1 MPVRS
6 ETWRDLKRLFNELPP
21 SRVYFLVLVLT
32 ASILQG
38 MMDILL
44 VGLLARL
51 VGVLAGVRLA
61 DQLPGIRVFGGDM
74 FDQTGWLI
82 ALLIAAFWFTSGLRF
97 GVAYLQSILSAEIWN
112 DLVNKVYRN
121 LMLQNYEFFTHQRT
135 ANLSE
140 SFNRILNNVSTN
152 VVSPIITIASNA
164 LSVVVLLL
172 GVVFVLGAPALIM
185 FVLILAAYVLASKL
199 TIPYLRF
206 AIKQRLR
213 YSRRIHLLLMESLR
227 SMRDVHLYSADGFFV
242 NRFASD
248 GVIAK
253 RNDRLAKLLPD
264 IPRYVIEPAGIT
276 ILFFIGLGPS
286 ILAGDA
292 SNVRDSIPTLA
303 AILGTLLR
311 ISAPLQKTFL
321 NINKLRGGLPEI
333 QDALELLDLL
343 PQRIDPS
350 SSLVPTSRGVMPR
363 QFIQLRQVSF
373 RYTSSNQNV
382 LKSIDMTIPIGSR
395 VALVGRTG
403 SGKTT
408 LAHLILGLFRPTDGV
423 LTLDGVP
430 LTDIEM
436 PAWQANCALVPQD
449 IQLLD
454 ASIRENVAFGCDSE
468 DIDDSQVWAA
478 LEASQFND
486 VVVSM
491 PYGLFTMIGENGV
504 ELSGGQ
510 RQRLSLARAF
520 YRDAKV
526 LVLDEA
532 TSALDSK
539 TEHDVMQALDLV
551 GRRCTT
557 IVIAHRLSTVRKCDR
572 IFEVEN
578 GRIKAVGDFESLC
591 RQSESFLEMTQFEGV

>member
-1 MPVRS
+1 MLLRS
-6 ETWRDLKRLFNELPP
+6 QTWRDLRRLLNELPP
-21 SRVYFLVLVLT
+21 SRVSALVLVLA

-38 MMDILL
+38 IMDILL

-51 VGVLAGVRLA
+51 VGVMAGVRLA

-74 FDQTGWLI
+74 LDQAGWLMT
-82 ALLIAAFWFTSGLRF
+82 LLIAAFWITSGLRF
-97 GVAYLQSILSAEIWN
+97 GVAYLQSMVSAEIWN

-121 LMLQNYEFFTHQRT
+121 LMLQNYEFFTRQRT

-140 SFNRILNNVSTN
+140 SFNRILNNVSTT
-152 VVSPIITIASNA
+152 VVSPMITIAGNS

-172 GVVFVLGAPALIM
+172 GVVLVLGTPALIM
-185 FVLILAAYVLASKL
+185 FALILGAYALASKL

-206 AIKQRLR
+206 ATKQRIR

-227 SMRDVHLYSADGFFV
+227 SMRDVQLYSADSFFV
-242 NRFASD
+242 NRFAND
-248 GVIAK
+248 GVVAK
-253 RNDRLAKLLPD
+253 RYDRLAKLLPD
-264 IPRYVIEPAGIT
+264 IPRYVIEPAGVT
-276 ILFFIGLGPS
+276 VLFLIGLGPAV
-286 ILAGDA
+286 IGGDA
-292 SNVRDSIPTLA
+292 SGARDSIPTLA
-303 AILGTLLR
+303 AVMGTLLR

-321 NINKLRGGLPEI
+321 NINRLRGGLPEI
-333 QDALELLDLL
+333 QDALELLDLR
-343 PQRIDPS
+343 PQRIDHNS
-350 SSLVPTSRGVMPR
+350 SRVPTASGVMPR
-363 QFIQLRQVSF
+363 QLIQLRQVSF
-373 RYTSSNQNV
+373 RYSGSNQNV
-382 LKSIDMTIPIGSR
+382 LKSIDLTIPIGSR
-395 VALVGRTG
+395 IALVGRTG

-408 LAHLILGLFRPTDGV
+408 LAHLVLGLFRPTEGA
-423 LTLDGVP
+423 LTLDGIT
-430 LTDIEM
+430 LTNEEM

-454 ASIRENVAFGCDSE
+454 ASIRENVAFGCDPE
-468 DIDDSQVWAA
+468 FIDDSHVWAS
-478 LEASQFND
+478 LEAAQFDD
-486 VVVSM
+486 VVSSM
-491 PYGLFTMIGENGV
+491 PYGLFTMIGENGIK
-504 ELSGGQ
+504 LSGGQ

-532 TSALDSK
+532 TSSLDNK

-578 GRIKAVGDFESLC
+578 GRIKAAGDFETLC
-591 RQSESFLEMTQFEGV
+591 QQSDSFREMTQFEGA